1 MHFFVIVSRKSK
13 LKRTVA
19 RECFLLLLFV
29 NLFVA
34 ILIPGRAACDRKTD
48 RITVRL
54 SADSVYAGGRV
65 RCLFTVHSLAG
76 EHAEIA
82 AVDSSAIRPFVLVSS
97 KRVSGSLFQGVSQER
112 LELEFAA
119 FGSGPQT
126 LPPLPVIFRDNSG
139 RVTGTPGKTPPVRV
153 FIKAMTDSS
162 MHELRPIKPL
172 AAPDFPFF
180 IFVPLV
186 SFVLFAAGVVL
197 LILYFVRRRVHKSA
211 ESVDPGQVAH
221 RKLSKLNTRL
231 SSGMTPS
238 ACHDELSAIMREYLE
253 RRFNIRALE
262 AVTQEI
268 ERDLKKLEV
277 AGRESIINLLRQ
289 ADLVKFADSR
299 PDLEESRQ
307 SIHKA
312 EQLIRS
318 ARRPKR

>member
-1 MHFFVIVSRKSK
+1 M
-13 LKRTVA
+13 A
-19 RECFLLLLFV
+19 RERLLLF
-29 NLFVA
+29 LIISFFVS
-34 ILIPGRAACDRKTD
+34 ILTPARAEGDKKADS
-48 RITVRL
+48 ITFRL

-65 RCLFTVHSLAG
+65 QCVFMVRSLKG
-76 EHAEIA
+76 QHAEILI
-82 AVDSSAIRPFVLVSS
+82 DSSAIKPFVFIGS
-97 KRVSGSLFQGVSQER
+97 KRFSGSFFQGVSQER
-112 LELEFAA
+112 LELELAA
-119 FGSGPQT
+119 FGSGQQT
-126 LPPLPVIFRDNSG
+126 IPPLPVMFRDNAG
-139 RVTGTPGKTPPVRV
+139 NVTGRIDQTPPVRV
-153 FIKAMTDSS
+153 FIKSMTDSS
-162 MHELRPIKPL
+162 MHQLRPIKPL
-172 AAPDFPFF
+172 AAPDFPYFL
-180 IFVPLV
+180 FVPLLF
-186 SFVLFAAGVVL
+186 FVLSGAAVVL
-197 LILYFVRRRVHKSA
+197 LFLYLVRRKVHKSA

-221 RKLSKLNTRL
+221 RKLSKLTTRL
-231 SSGMTPS
+231 SAGMTPS

-318 ARRPKR
+318 VRHTKR